1 MKRLTN
7 LDNLLRN
14 SNEDTIYYEKNRIII
29 RPKMYDKFLK
39 AVHTLSGHRRMRT
52 CYYNIK
58 NFYNIKGI
66 RKNIKRVIE
75 TCRTCLRVKNKSF
88 KTLDKNNNII
98 ATEKL
103 EQVSTDIYRPLNW
116 KTFNL
121 TLRER

>member
-39 AVHTLSGHRRMRT
+39 AVHTLSGHRRMST

-58 NFYNIKGI
+58 KFYNIKGI

-75 TCRTCLRVKNKSF
+75 TCRTCLRVKIKSF
-88 KTLDKNNNII
+88 KTPDKNNNII

-103 EQVSTDIYRPLNW
+103 EQVSTDIYGPLNW